1 MAYIMHEERQL
12 GTPTASYYAVLE
24 RAYEVFGFDLQI
36 LQDAYAIS
44 RNGLVD

>member
-12 GTPTASYYAVLE
+12 GTPTDRYYDVLE
-24 RAYEVFGFDLQI
+24 RAYKAFGFDLQI

-44 RNGLVD
+44 RKGLVD